1 MVVVDRLCI
10 TIEVLYTLPVLK
22 TIDFSTVSYVLG
34 TLPQVAFTIG
44 DHRGGG
50 GGRDNEKTDVFVCFS
65 KFAVCPRGGE
75 GACVVPAY
83 MRGPPAGR
91 GPRPRPP
98 R

>member
-10 TIEVLYTLPVLK
+10 KIEVLYTLPVLK

-50 GGRDNEKTDVFVCFS
+50 GGRGMKKRMFLCVFQNLR
-65 KFAVCPRGGE
+65 FAPGG
-75 GACVVPAY
+75 GGGLCCTSIY
-83 MRGPPAGR
+83 IYTYI
-91 GPRPRPP
+91 
-98 R
+98 

>member
-1 MVVVDRLCI
+1 MVVADRLCI

-50 GGRDNEKTDVFVCFS
+50 GGGDDEKTRVFVCFS
-65 KFAVCPRGGE
+65 RFTVCPRGG
-75 GACVVPAY
+75 GGLCCTSIYIYIY
-83 MRGPPAGR
+83 MYI
-91 GPRPRPP
+91 
-98 R
+98 